1 MTTKLFWR
9 TTCPRNPR
17 ENQQIGSER
26 RLSNMGSILRP
37 LMWRKCQDG
46 NGSRSSEESNNST
59 ISTPNSDTDEIDGI
73 LQQYEGPLSKNK
85 AINLVVMDSSESDD
99 AEVTSKAT
107 TQKRALIITRTSL
120 NYEDVQPLETNSKV
134 FIANNNHHQTS
145 QQRCIYE
152 RRSSEGAQIPLP
164 RPLLIDAIESIS
176 SKSTVSKIH
185 HPRMNLQHVSET
197 DGHYEVRID
206 KGFRRKSIES
216 KLVSDTSISH
226 IDDSEEPETS
236 LIFDARARLQNIHF
250 QKVSNLA
257 NIEICNANNEKPIVQ
272 HINDLD
278 GLDDHSPTTLVD
290 DAPKEGDTDSS
301 KIVQPDKWMFANR
314 YWKNTSTRISPTAQ
328 SSKAYK
334 ETGAKMTRPALHGGK
349 KPVNR
354 LGNAQNTPS
363 YSHTRSLE
371 PFNLQSERPN
381 KKQKTEQAPLSN
393 GTGSGPNQFEHEANQ
408 GQGPVSQIP
417 IQSQYNSS
425 PHQENGIR
433 SKVKSFEAYTV
444 AEYQAVNDLVKPR
457 KDKRKRHKVNSDH
470 HSESQS
476 HTHGNA
482 GFKAQQTANAKRLT
496 NGSHLE
502 DIRDPISNEEDELQA
517 PHSGS
522 KTVPRVVIPSSGNAH
537 LPVAHQAPR
546 SRASGLHKSSYVSN
560 SQLEKRNPSN
570 SVQTRRVLGE
580 LQLEDGSEDELSQG
594 NPPEVSH
601 VKRANKSR
609 QNPEVNYNDGE
620 DDIDKQSSLD
630 RRGDMT
636 RWGSGR
642 SNDQKLQQRDH
653 RRSFRV
659 ESLFSPSFYWHR
671 PGKMQKQCVDL
682 DKSGILG
689 LMGDDKKIITGFSIN
704 ANAILKM
711 TVGLDSCKLIIR
723 KSQGIGPMKDPDM
736 LIEFSGILEIEN
748 FLKSIKPFLKDA
760 EIKWV
765 ESSEIDQRFHHT
777 REKLDKRT
785 DQAAN
790 KRSRAESQPEDVQ
803 LLTSNQDRR
812 TAQRTQL
819 LGHDD
824 QQAQHYNLSRAKRQ
838 KIHEK
843 MQTQPSQ
850 QNKNDNS
857 DPIEPAEFYTP
868 LSKINETRASLRSA
882 ERPKS
887 YKPTSEA
894 RSPSPERWS
903 EVNRDWEKNWK
914 KSVVYPKSGK
924 KTATVDKQDIYR
936 LDNGEFLNDNLIMFY
951 LLWLEQQH
959 PELATRVY
967 VHNTFFYASLT
978 KAAKGKKGI
987 NYEAVERW
995 TAKVDLLSYDY
1006 IIVPVNENT
1015 HWYVAIICNAP
1026 KLLNLE
1032 IKQSSQP
1039 TENGAQSEQD
1049 REMESRSASKL
1060 TTPSKSPQSTPVR
1073 SVNDKDETGVNN
1085 SFGELSLAHGEKTG
1099 ASIDLE
1105 PAKSFPPSHHGLPTT
1120 SLEMDPDDTA
1130 ADKSATNVI
1139 DLAQSSSPPTKSNST
1154 TKGKRIPP
1162 IRTYDPKQPRII
1174 TFDSLALKHSNT
1186 CSNLKDYMV
1195 AEIKAKK
1202 SMSITP
1208 PKPIGMAAKT
1218 QDKDSATGR
1227 YLGKGL
1233 PVQGN
1238 YCDCGVYLLSYIEEF
1253 FERPDSFIE
1262 DIMEN
1267 KYEVDG
1273 DRNDTPA
1280 FRTKIRNILL
1290 ELQAEQV
1297 QEEYAAKMAKIAEK
1311 AKRGKDVPFMTAN
1324 KTDLAKP
1331 QTASGPEPNIARQK
1345 SIANA
1350 STLNER
1356 RNHDDTSTEARN
1368 SLKSLSKAKEVINI
1382 SDSQDNLQEQSQE
1395 SPESISVNVIDD
1407 KPIEERP
1414 RSRVRDK
1421 EPRQTAH
1428 TVANTS
1434 KPPIHLEIRDSQED
1448 QETTHEGADQ
1458 QLLTQNPRRKPSI
1471 IDLEEDESHKGEEPT
1486 ELESRSGTSL
1496 IGNAVDAICN
1506 LFGKSTGQAALQGEV
1521 SGLLPAHESRGD
1533 DYVQGLESPSRSGM
1547 NSPRQSESDVKLRQ
1561 NGTVL
1566 RSPSPEQRGSKLA
1579 QRTGSEFNEDAVDL
1593 TGDDPML
1600 LDESDDNFS
1609 KLQQFP
1615 PSPLVASSRK
1625 HDRSKI
1631 KTPDMAQFARRNTSS
1646 GNIDPSERFHDHVME
1661 RFVNNK
1667 SLSGRDS
1674 AEAKMIAQ
1682 YKH

>member
-1 MTTKLFWR
+1 MD
-9 TTCPRNPR
+9 
-17 ENQQIGSER
+17 
-26 RLSNMGSILRP
+26 SILRP
-37 LMWRKCQDG
+37 LIWGRFQDG

-59 ISTPNSDTDEIDGI
+59 ISTQNSDTDEIDGI
-73 LQQYEGPLSKNK
+73 LQQYEAPLSKNK
-85 AINLVVMDSSESDD
+85 ALNLVVMDGSESDD
-99 AEVTSKAT
+99 AEVTSKVT

-120 NYEDVQPLETNSKV
+120 NYEDIQPLETNSKV
-134 FIANNNHHQTS
+134 FTTNNNHHQTS
-145 QQRCIYE
+145 QQRRIYE
-152 RRSSEGAQIPLP
+152 RRNSEGAQISLP
-164 RPLLIDAIESIS
+164 RPLFIDAIESIS

-185 HPRMNLQHVSET
+185 HPRMNFQHISET

-206 KGFRRKSIES
+206 KGFQPKSVGS
-216 KLVSDTSISH
+216 KLVSNASLSH
-226 IDDSEEPETS
+226 IDDFEEPETS
-236 LIFDARARLQNIHF
+236 NIHF

-257 NIEICNANNEKPIVQ
+257 NIEICNANNEKPIIQ
-272 HINDLD
+272 HINDFD
-278 GLDDHSPTTLVD
+278 GLDDHSPITLVD

-301 KIVQPDKWMFANR
+301 KIVQPVKWRFANR
-314 YWKNTSTRISPTAQ
+314 YWKNTSTRMYNTSSAVCLVFVLLLTEKICSSPTAQ
-328 SSKAYK
+328 SSKAFK

-363 YSHTRSLE
+363 YSHTRSFE

-381 KKQKTEQAPLSN
+381 KKQKTEQALLSN
-393 GTGSGPNQFEHEANQ
+393 GTGGGPNQFEHEANQ

-470 HSESQS
+470 HSESQG
-476 HTHGNA
+476 HTHGDA

-496 NGSHLE
+496 NDSHLE

-517 PHSGS
+517 PHSAS
-522 KTVPRVVIPSSGNAH
+522 KSVPRVVIPSSGNSH
-537 LPVAHQAPR
+537 LAAAHQAPR
-546 SRASGLHKSSYVSN
+546 SRASELQKSSHVSN
-560 SQLEKRNPSN
+560 SQLERRIPSN
-570 SVQTRRVLGE
+570 SVQKRRVLGE

-601 VKRANKSR
+601 VKRASKLR

-620 DDIDKQSSLD
+620 DDMDMESSLD

-636 RWGSGR
+636 KWGSGK

-653 RRSFRV
+653 RKSFRV

-671 PGKMQKQCVDL
+671 PGKMQKRCVVL
-682 DKSGILG
+682 DRSGVIRLVN
-689 LMGDDKKIITGFSIN
+689 DKEIISDFSIK
-704 ANAILKM
+704 ASAIHEI
-711 TVGLDSCKLIIR
+711 TIGRDSCKLVIR
-723 KSQGIGPMKDPDM
+723 KPKESGIMKDADM
-736 LIEFSGILEIEN
+736 LIEFSGNLEIEN
-748 FLKSIKPFLKDA
+748 FLKSINLFLKDA
-760 EIKWV
+760 EVKWV
-765 ESSEIDQRFHHT
+765 ESSEIDQRFHRT
-777 REKLDKRT
+777 RETLDKRT
-785 DQAAN
+785 DQAAK

-843 MQTQPSQ
+843 MQMPPSQ

-868 LSKINETRASLRSA
+868 SSKTNGTRASLRSA
-882 ERPKS
+882 ERLKS

-903 EVNRDWEKNWK
+903 EVNRDWGKNWE
-914 KSVVYPKSGK
+914 KSVVYPRSGK

-1026 KLLNLE
+1026 KLLKLE
-1032 IKQSSQP
+1032 IKRSSQP
-1039 TENGAQSEQD
+1039 TEDGTQSEQD
-1049 REMESRSASKL
+1049 RDIESRSASKL

-1073 SVNDKDETGVNN
+1073 SVTDKDETGVNN
-1085 SFGELSLAHGEKTG
+1085 SFGELSLAHGEETG

-1105 PAKSFPPSHHGLPTT
+1105 PAQSFPPSHHGFPST

-1130 ADKSATNVI
+1130 VDKSATNVI
-1139 DLAQSSSPPTKSNST
+1139 DLAQSSSPPTKSNSLA
-1154 TKGKRIPP
+1154 KGKRIPP

-1297 QEEYAAKMAKIAEK
+1297 QEAYAAKMAKRTK
-1311 AKRGKDVPFMTAN
+1311 MSKRGKDVPFTTAN

-1331 QTASGPEPNIARQK
+1331 QTASGPESNIAQQK
-1345 SIANA
+1345 SVGNA

-1356 RNHDDTSTEARN
+1356 RNYDDTSTEARN
-1368 SLKSLSKAKEVINI
+1368 SLKSLPKAKEVINI

-1395 SPESISVNVIDD
+1395 GSASISVNVIDD
-1407 KPIEERP
+1407 KPVEEQL
-1414 RSRVRDK
+1414 RSRVRDR
-1421 EPRQTAH
+1421 EPRQSAH

-1448 QETTHEGADQ
+1448 EETTQEGADQ
-1458 QLLTQNPRRKPSI
+1458 QLLAQNPRRKPSV
-1471 IDLEEDESHKGEEPT
+1471 IDLENDEFQKGEEPT
-1486 ELESRSGTSL
+1486 EQESRSGTSL
-1496 IGNAVDAICN
+1496 IGNAVGAFCN

-1521 SGLLPAHESRGD
+1521 LGLLPAHESRGD

-1547 NSPRQSESDVKLRQ
+1547 NSPRQFESDIKLRP

-1566 RSPSPEQRGSKLA
+1566 RSPSPEQRSSNLA
-1579 QRTGSEFNEDAVDL
+1579 QRTGPKFNEDAVDL

-1600 LDESDDNFS
+1600 LDETDDSFS
-1609 KLQQFP
+1609 KLQRFP
-1615 PSPLVASSRK
+1615 PSPPVASSRK

-1646 GNIDPSERFHDHVME
+1646 GTKDPSERFHDRVME

-1667 SLSGRDS
+1667 SLAGRDP

>member
-1 MTTKLFWR
+1 MD
-9 TTCPRNPR
+9 
-17 ENQQIGSER
+17 
-26 RLSNMGSILRP
+26 SILTP
-37 LMWRKCQDG
+37 LIWRKFQDG

-59 ISTPNSDTDEIDGI
+59 ISTPNSNTDVIDGI
-73 LQQYEGPLSKNK
+73 LQQYEARLSKNK
-85 AINLVVMDSSESDD
+85 ALNLVVMDNSESDD
-99 AEVTSKAT
+99 AEVTSEAT
-107 TQKRALIITRTSL
+107 TQKRALIIARTSL
-120 NYEDVQPLETNSKV
+120 IYEDVQPLETNSKV
-134 FIANNNHHQTS
+134 FTTNNHHHQTS

-152 RRSSEGAQIPLP
+152 RRNSEGAQISLP
-164 RPLLIDAIESIS
+164 RPLFIDAIESIS
-176 SKSTVSKIH
+176 SKSTGSKIH

-206 KGFRRKSIES
+206 KGFQRKGVEP

-226 IDDSEEPETS
+226 IEDLEEPETS
-236 LIFDARARLQNIHF
+236 NIHF
-250 QKVSNLA
+250 QKVSKLA
-257 NIEICNANNEKPIVQ
+257 YIDICNANNEKPIIQ
-272 HINDLD
+272 NINDFD
-278 GLDDHSPTTLVD
+278 GLDDHSPITLVD

-301 KIVQPDKWMFANR
+301 KIVQPVEWMFAHR

-328 SSKAYK
+328 SSKAFK

-354 LGNAQNTPS
+354 LRNAQNTPS
-363 YSHTRSLE
+363 YSHTRSFE
-371 PFNLQSERPN
+371 PFNLQAERPN
-381 KKQKTEQAPLSN
+381 KKQKTEQALLSN
-393 GTGSGPNQFEHEANQ
+393 GTGSGPNHFEHEANQ
-408 GQGPVSQIP
+408 GQGPMSQMP
-417 IQSQYNSS
+417 IQKSQ
-425 PHQENGIR
+425 G
-433 SKVKSFEAYTV
+433 
-444 AEYQAVNDLVKPR
+444 
-457 KDKRKRHKVNSDH
+457 
-470 HSESQS
+470 

-496 NGSHLE
+496 NGSQLE

-517 PHSGS
+517 PHSAS
-522 KTVPRVVIPSSGNAH
+522 KSVPRVVIPFGSNLH
-537 LPVAHQAPR
+537 LAAAHQAPR
-546 SRASGLHKSSYVSN
+546 SRASEIQKSSRVSN
-560 SQLEKRNPSN
+560 SQLERRISFN
-570 SVQTRRVLGE
+570 SVQKRRVLGE
-580 LQLEDGSEDELSQG
+580 LRLEDGSEDELSQG
-594 NPPEVSH
+594 NPPEVLH

-609 QNPEVNYNDGE
+609 QNPEANYNDGE
-620 DDIDKQSSLD
+620 DDIDIESSLD

-636 RWGSGR
+636 KWGSDR
-642 SNDQKLQQRDH
+642 SHDQKLQERDY
-653 RRSFRV
+653 RKSFRV
-659 ESLFSPSFYWHR
+659 ESLFSPTFYWHR
-671 PGKMQKQCVDL
+671 PGTMQKQCVVL
-682 DKSGILG
+682 DKSGTLG
-689 LMGDDKKIITGFSIN
+689 LMGDDKKIIGGFFIN

-711 TVGLDSCKLIIR
+711 TVGRDSCKLTIR
-723 KSQGIGPMKDPDM
+723 KSQGIGPMKDHDM
-736 LIEFSGILEIEN
+736 LMEFSGLFEIEN

-760 EIKWV
+760 EVKWV

-777 REKLDKRT
+777 REELDKRA
-785 DQAAN
+785 DQAAK

-803 LLTSNQDRR
+803 LLTLNQDRR

-819 LGHDD
+819 LGHDG

-843 MQTQPSQ
+843 MQMPLSQ

-857 DPIEPAEFYTP
+857 DPIEPAEFYTSS
-868 LSKINETRASLRSA
+868 SKTNGTRASLRSA

-887 YKPTSEA
+887 FKPTSEA

-903 EVNRDWEKNWK
+903 EVNRDWEKNWE

-959 PELATRVY
+959 PELANRVY

-1039 TENGAQSEQD
+1039 IENGAQSEQN
-1049 REMESRSASKL
+1049 REIESCSASKL
-1060 TTPSKSPQSTPVR
+1060 TTPSKSPPSGPVR

-1085 SFGELSLAHGEKTG
+1085 SFGELSLAHGEESG
-1099 ASIDLE
+1099 APIDLE
-1105 PAKSFPPSHHGLPTT
+1105 LAKSFPPSHHGLLST
-1120 SLEMDPDDTA
+1120 SLEMDPDDTGV
-1130 ADKSATNVI
+1130 DKSATNVI

-1154 TKGKRIPP
+1154 AKGKRIPP

-1202 SMSITP
+1202 NMSITP

-1290 ELQAEQV
+1290 KLQKEQV
-1297 QEEYAAKMAKIAEK
+1297 QEAYAAKMAKMAKK

-1324 KTDLAKP
+1324 QTDLAKS
-1331 QTASGPEPNIARQK
+1331 QTASGPGSNIAQQK
-1345 SIANA
+1345 SVANTF
-1350 STLNER
+1350 TLNER
-1356 RNHDDTSTEARN
+1356 RNYDDTSTESTEARN
-1368 SLKSLSKAKEVINI
+1368 SLKSMPKSKEVINI

-1395 SPESISVNVIDD
+1395 GPTSTSVNVIDD
-1407 KPIEERP
+1407 KPVEEQP
-1414 RSRVRDK
+1414 KSRVHDRDA
-1421 EPRQTAH
+1421 RQSAH

-1448 QETTHEGADQ
+1448 EETTQEGADQ
-1458 QLLTQNPRRKPSI
+1458 QLLAQNRRREPSV
-1471 IDLEEDESHKGEEPT
+1471 IDLENDEPHKGEETT
-1486 ELESRSGTSL
+1486 EQESRGGKSL
-1496 IGNAVDAICN
+1496 IGNAVGVFCN
-1506 LFGKSTGQAALQGEV
+1506 MFGKSTGQATLLGEV
-1521 SGLLPAHESRGD
+1521 SGLLPAHECQGED
-1533 DYVQGLESPSRSGM
+1533 HTQGLESPSRSGM
-1547 NSPRQSESDVKLRQ
+1547 NSPRQLESDIKLRR

-1566 RSPSPEQRGSKLA
+1566 RSPSPEQRGSNLA
-1579 QRTGSEFNEDAVDL
+1579 KWTGSKFNEDAVDL
-1593 TGDDPML
+1593 TSDDPML
-1600 LDESDDNFS
+1600 LDEPDDSFS

-1615 PSPLVASSRK
+1615 PSPPVASSRK
-1625 HDRSKI
+1625 HDRPEI
-1631 KTPDMAQFARRNTSS
+1631 KTPAVTRFARQDTSS
-1646 GNIDPSERFHDHVME
+1646 RTKAPAERFRDHAME
-1661 RFVNNK
+1661 GFVNK
-1667 SLSGRDS
+1667 KPLSGRDS

-1682 YKH
+1682 CKP